1 MNNKLQVKFPSLSQ
15 NETLAR
21 SVVSFFALQLSPTV
35 AEISDIKTAVSE
47 AVTNCVVHAYPN
59 EIGEITIECE
69 TKENS
74 LHINVIDQG
83 VGIDDVN
90 QALKPL
96 YTTKAES
103 ERSGMGFT
111 IMQSFM
117 DKIVIKSEKGIGTC
131 VYMEKTINAKN
142 KGNNAE

>member
-21 SVVSFFALQLSPTV
+21 SVVSFFALQLRPTV

-47 AVTNCVVHAYPN
+47 AVTNCVVHAYPD

-69 TKENS
+69 TKDNS

-90 QALKPL
+90 QAVKPL
-96 YTTKAES
+96 YTTRAES

-117 DKIVIKSEKGIGTC
+117 DKVEIKTEKGRGTG
-131 VYMEKTINAKN
+131 VYMEKVINANN
-142 KGNNAE
+142 KENNAE